1 MRHSAGLFAVDDYAR
16 GRGDTR
22 RFVGQ
27 IRRYYDHGAAP
38 PERIGKTREGR
49 TQPKGCY
56 RLVES
61 HAPGFAGS

>member
-16 GRGDTR
+16 GRSDTR
-22 RFVGQ
+22 RFADQ
-27 IRRYYDHGAAP
+27 IRRDYNHRATP
-38 PERIGKTREGR
+38 PERIGKPREGR
-49 TQPKGCY
+49 TKPKGSY

>member
-1 MRHSAGLFAVDDYAR
+1 MRHSAGLFSVNDDAR
-16 GRGDTR
+16 GRSNTR

-27 IRRYYDHGAAP
+27 IWRDYDQDAP
-38 PERIGKTREGR
+38 LPERFGKTREGR
-49 TQPKGCY
+49 TQPKGSY